1 MATNHHKLNM
11 ICIPYAGGSATVYAR
26 WRKRLD
32 ESIKLI
38 PIELRGRGAR
48 INEPFYEDLHEAV
61 EDVYQLIHEF
71 IQDESPYIL
80 FGHSMGC
87 AIVYE
92 LSHRIMQEGGSA
104 PVHLFLSGRSAPQV
118 KRENKE
124 RHKWAD
130 QTLIEDILKL
140 GGTRKEIFENPE
152 LCSLF
157 LPIIRADYK
166 IIETYNYSERQPAD
180 VAITVLTGSD
190 DETIIGDV
198 SDWKYCTS
206 NSFDLATFQGGHFFI
221 HECEDEVIQT
231 INSKIVDINRARMF
245 N

>member
-1 MATNHHKLNM
+1 MALNHHKLNM

-26 WRKRLD
+26 WRKKLD
-32 ESIKLI
+32 KSIHLI

-48 INEPFYEDLHEAV
+48 INEPFYENLHEAV
-61 EDVYQLIHEF
+61 DDVYHLIHEF
-71 IQDESPYIL
+71 IQDDRPYVL

-92 LSHRIMQEGGSA
+92 LYHKIRQEGNTA
-104 PVHLFLSGRSAPQV
+104 PAHLFLSGRSAPQV
-118 KRENKE
+118 KRENQE
-124 RHKWAD
+124 RHKWPD
-130 QTLIEDILKL
+130 DILISNILKL

-166 IIETYNYSERQPAD
+166 VIETYSYWERPPID

-190 DETIIGDV
+190 DETMVGEV

-206 NSFDLATFQGGHFFI
+206 DFFDLVTFQGGHFFI
-221 HECEDEVIQT
+221 HECEDEVVQV
-231 INSKIVDINRARMF
+231 INSRAADISIV
-245 N
+245 

>member
-1 MATNHHKLNM
+1 M
-11 ICIPYAGGSATVYAR
+11 ICVPYAGGSATVYAR
-26 WRKRLD
+26 WRKKLD
-32 ESIKLI
+32 ESIKLV

-48 INEPFYEDLHEAV
+48 FNEPFYENLFEAV
-61 EDVYQLIHEF
+61 EDVYHRIHEL
-71 IQDESPYIL
+71 IQDERPYVL

-92 LSHRIMQEGGSA
+92 LYHKIMQEGAPA
-104 PVHLFLSGRSAPQV
+104 PVHLFLSGRSAPHI

-124 RHKWAD
+124 RHKWTD
-130 QTLIEDILKL
+130 QAFIEDILNL
-140 GGTRKEIFENPE
+140 GGTRKEIFDTPE

-166 IIETYNYSERQPAD
+166 MIETYNYLERPPVD

-190 DETIIGDV
+190 DETMRGDA
-198 SDWKYCTS
+198 SDWKYCTI
-206 NSFDLATFQGGHFFI
+206 NSFDSVTFQGGHFFI

-231 INSKIVDINRARMF
+231 INSKIADINRARTF
-245 N
+245 I